1 MSNTILVVDDQSS
14 VRQLLQEYL
23 ATQGFR
29 VITATDG
36 QEALFTARH
45 QRPDLVLLD
54 IMMPKM
60 NGFQFLRVFRQE
72 CHVPVIIIT
81 AREAETDAVAGLD
94 LGADDYV
101 TKPFR
106 MRELTAR
113 INAVM
118 RRANETPDT
127 TRVYRSGDLVLDQTR
142 HSFTANG
149 NPVALTPIEFD
160 LLSILMRSPGQ
171 VFTRTQLVEHL
182 GNSGFTGLDRTLNVH
197 IRNLRTKI
205 EIDPANPQLIETIFG
220 VGYRFHE
227 TEQ

>member
-23 ATQGFR
+23 SSQGFK

-36 QEALFTARH
+36 HEALYTARH
-45 QRPDLVLLD
+45 QRPDLILLD

-60 NGFQFLRVFRQE
+60 NGYQFLRIFRQE
-72 CHVPVIIIT
+72 CPIPVIIIT
-81 AREAETDAVAGLD
+81 AREEETDAVAGLD

-106 MRELTAR
+106 MRELIAR
-113 INAVM
+113 INAVL
-118 RRANETPDT
+118 RRMEESPEKNQ
-127 TRVYRSGDLVLDQTR
+127 VLRSGDVVLDQSR
-142 HSFTANG
+142 HSISVNG
-149 NPVALTPIEFD
+149 KAVTLTPIEFD
-160 LLSILMRSPGQ
+160 LLAVLMHSPGQ

-205 EIDPANPQLIETIFG
+205 EINPSTPQIIETVFG

-227 TEQ
+227 SL